1 MACGKPILA
10 ADARALPELVTTGVN
25 GYLFERN
32 NPEAAA
38 QGIERMLQEGEKWE
52 AMGKASFK
60 YAQEHSLKNTI
71 NHFEEHYSHSKEKV
85 RIDQRIPSMTR
96 WILNKFI

>member
-1 MACGKPILA
+1 MLPILA
-10 ADARALPELVTTGVN
+10 ADARALPELVTSGVN

-38 QGIERMLQEGEKWE
+38 HGMDRLLQEREKWGT
-52 AMGKASFK
+52 MGQASFK

-71 NHFEEHYSHSKEKV
+71 NHFEEHYSHGKEKV
-85 RIDQRIPSMTR
+85 RIDRRIPSVTR
-96 WILNKFI
+96 RILNKFI